1 MEQVQRAV
9 LWRNVNSPG
18 CEYCA
23 LSRAG
28 GGWRLEG
35 TVLLADED
43 RPLEVRYRV
52 ECDEGWATRTVE
64 VDTRSGG
71 DRRTLR
77 LRVDAGGRWWRDGE
91 ELPAVRG
98 CLDVDLSVTPATNTL
113 PIRRLTLAEGAAAP
127 VTTAWVRFP
136 ALAIEPLPQRY
147 TRLGP
152 DRYRYE
158 SDTGFVTEIETDDL
172 GLVTRYGGGW
182 ERMAEG

>member
-77 LRVDAGGRWWRDGE
+77 LRVDDGGRWWRDGE

-127 VTTAWVRFP
+127 VTAAWVRFP

-147 TRLGP
+147 IRLGP